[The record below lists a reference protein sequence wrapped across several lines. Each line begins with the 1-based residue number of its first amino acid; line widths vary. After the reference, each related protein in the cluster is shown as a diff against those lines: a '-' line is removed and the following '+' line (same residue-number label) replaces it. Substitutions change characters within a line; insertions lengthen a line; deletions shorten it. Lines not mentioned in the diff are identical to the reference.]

1 MPPQELPTLRAGLA
15 GEVEVPDAAL
25 QAEATFVALMRLF
38 TKDAAEVACRYATGQ
53 GRTLVRG
60 ADMRAALMYQARLFF
75 QQDDKDL
82 YGRVQAEE
90 AEMDAESDEGE
101 SEGEGESEESGGE
114 SEGEES
120 DGESEGEESDGE
132 SDPAEA
138 AKHAAIVRHVDAIV
152 ASWPQWNPTDP
163 VQVKIK
169 AAIDHVDRALGSK

>member
-82 YGRVQAEE
+82 HGRVQAEE

-101 SEGEGESEESGGE
+101 SEGESEGGSEAESEGE

-120 DGESEGEESDGE
+120 DGEA
-132 SDPAEA
+132 DPAEA

-169 AAIDHVDRALGSK
+169 AAIDHVDRTIGSK